1 MFESKFLSIEFG
13 FNEEKLGVN
22 EFGELGWFAWPLRNE
37 GDISLEWDMLLFLML
52 KNFLAFSSSSQLLA
66 GDQMIFG
73 LDETEVI
80 KEVGVLGPISYG
92 GDEGGD
98 QRELPSIEFRFNGEG
113 VLLVHKSN
121 GVSSTG
127 FLGIERQVPL
137 PAIEDIKFEINN
149 GENWLRLVGGSCLA
163 FSKFTFAGYSDINL
177 WYWMMRFCM
186 YNEGIKDAA
195 GWIPYNAACAIILV
209 VGSKPAATG
218 GTVVV
223 EANVGLGTTLLING
237 GKFDV
242 SRPSMEGVD
251 CTPTI
256 KQKVVIKQSRNK
268 HMSIKVGKRK

>member
-1 MFESKFLSIEFG
+1 
-13 FNEEKLGVN
+13 
-22 EFGELGWFAWPLRNE
+22 
-37 GDISLEWDMLLFLML
+37 MLLFLML

-98 QRELPSIEFRFNGEG
+98 QRELLSIEFRFNGEG

-149 GENWLRLVGGSCLA
+149 GEN
-163 FSKFTFAGYSDINL
+163 
-177 WYWMMRFCM
+177 
-186 YNEGIKDAA
+186 
-195 GWIPYNAACAIILV
+195 
-209 VGSKPAATG
+209 
-218 GTVVV
+218 
-223 EANVGLGTTLLING
+223 
-237 GKFDV
+237 
-242 SRPSMEGVD
+242 
-251 CTPTI
+251 
-256 KQKVVIKQSRNK
+256 
-268 HMSIKVGKRK
+268 